1 MLESHLAEKERLKR
15 VEERCY
21 KKRQH
26 FLQTRGVSVEHVSLL
41 PHDHNE
47 PLPTPIRRDL
57 AAFQE
62 DQEQERIRTAFG
74 KPWLLAM
81 EKEMAEQS
89 ERMEDPRDEEERR
102 VMQSLLEINCEKLRC
117 YHERHGTLKLPAA
130 LAERKRLC
138 LSNELVDRSCVNF
151 IRDLFSPLPVR
162 VFPPSQRP
170 ANLLARS
177 RSSDEDDEECWS
189 AAPKTPMYIPNDD
202 VEAICP
208 PSPGI
213 ARAHNPVAATSV
225 KRPHFQSQAHPSKKQ
240 MTLTRFMQTSTQP

>member
-81 EKEMAEQS
+81 EKEMA
-89 ERMEDPRDEEERR
+89 
-102 VMQSLLEINCEKLRC
+102 
-117 YHERHGTLKLPAA
+117 
-130 LAERKRLC
+130 
-138 LSNELVDRSCVNF
+138 
-151 IRDLFSPLPVR
+151 
-162 VFPPSQRP
+162 
-170 ANLLARS
+170 
-177 RSSDEDDEECWS
+177 
-189 AAPKTPMYIPNDD
+189 
-202 VEAICP
+202 
-208 PSPGI
+208 
-213 ARAHNPVAATSV
+213 
-225 KRPHFQSQAHPSKKQ
+225 
-240 MTLTRFMQTSTQP
+240 